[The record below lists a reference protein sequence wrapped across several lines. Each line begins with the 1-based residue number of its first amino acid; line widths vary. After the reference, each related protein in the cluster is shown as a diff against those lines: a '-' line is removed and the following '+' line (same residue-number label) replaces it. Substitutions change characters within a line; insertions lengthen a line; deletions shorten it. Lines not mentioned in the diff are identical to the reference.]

1 MFLDKELA
9 EIEKLI
15 SHSNQINTNIS
26 AKGVDWHL
34 DHILKVL
41 IGVSKTLQRSKPE
54 EYKWEFNFIR
64 MFVLTTK
71 TIPRGRGKAP
81 KTVVALDDIE
91 IEDIYNQLK
100 EAKDQVAKL
109 DNLSKNSNFKHP
121 YFGMLNIK
129 ESKKFLKIHTRHHLK
144 IIKDIIL

>member
-9 EIEKLI
+9 EIEKFI